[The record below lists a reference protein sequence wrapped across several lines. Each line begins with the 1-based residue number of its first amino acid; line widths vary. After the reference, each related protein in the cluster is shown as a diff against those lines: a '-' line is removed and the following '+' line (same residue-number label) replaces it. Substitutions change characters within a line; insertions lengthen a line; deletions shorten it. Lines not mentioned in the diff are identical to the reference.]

1 MISISTYFLQYNN
14 YNNIFILQYLIYL
27 IILKTQLKIKYNV
40 IIQYLKFIFCIEKI
54 LTFI

>member
-1 MISISTYFLQYNN
+1 MKLHYLT
-14 YNNIFILQYLIYL
+14 FILQYLIYL